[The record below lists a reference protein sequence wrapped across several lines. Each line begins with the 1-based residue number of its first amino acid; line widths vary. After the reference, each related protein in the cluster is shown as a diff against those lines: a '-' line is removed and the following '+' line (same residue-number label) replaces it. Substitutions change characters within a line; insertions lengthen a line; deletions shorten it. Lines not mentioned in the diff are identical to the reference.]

1 MKYAPK
7 AQIEEIKIQGVLSK
21 TENEECNRNPLPN
34 VPVHF
39 LMAGGI
45 KLYPDETPTI
55 YDREKLFRIDSN
67 IRMKRWLEILYP
79 LKYGMFFYDSNSE
92 HAIQIDNPDL
102 VITSIRLALKDYD
115 KIDK

>member
-1 MKYAPK
+1 M
-7 AQIEEIKIQGVLSK
+7 QSESV
-21 TENEECNRNPLPN
+21 TECTGS
-34 VPVHF
+34 F
-39 LMAGGI
+39 LMAGGFT
-45 KLYPDETPTI
+45 LYPDETPTI
-55 YDREKLFRIDSN
+55 YDREELFRIDSN
-67 IRMKRWLEILYP
+67 IKMKRWLEMLYP